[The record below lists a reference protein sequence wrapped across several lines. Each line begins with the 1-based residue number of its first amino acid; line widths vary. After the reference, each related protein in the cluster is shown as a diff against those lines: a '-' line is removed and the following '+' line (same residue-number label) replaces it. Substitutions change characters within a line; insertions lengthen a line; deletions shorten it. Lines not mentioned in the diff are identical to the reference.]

1 MKERIAE
8 IREQA
13 ERCIRN
19 YCPHQDDEMEPCYFG
34 MEVVNEKPPWAC
46 ILFNAF
52 FGLLTSL
59 EEAEKVMKNAVA
71 WTETPE
77 GRAVPQ
83 VNGQPG
89 EWIRAARRWL
99 EGEG

>member
-8 IREQA
+8 IRERKA
-13 ERCIRN
+13 IHPSKNVNMIVLLKLRDTPFIVLEPEER
-19 YCPHQDDEMEPCYFG
+19 D
-34 MEVVNEKPPWAC
+34 W
-46 ILFNAF
+46 
-52 FGLLTSL
+52 LLTRL